1 MLRKLFLILITVR
14 LVCTAAPPEV
24 EQQARALQTV
34 LRQAETSYY
43 NQHVSVISDSAYD
56 ALRKQYERLS
66 AAYPELTTENPVGAP
81 IEESARRVTH
91 DSPVLS
97 LDKVYSDDAVNRF
110 LQQTGTDLLYCVEP
124 KLDGLTVVLRYRN
137 GLLVQAITRGDGKT
151 GVDITPA
158 MLASGAAPARLYDA
172 PAQLDV
178 RGEVLLPLP
187 AFDALNRRRAESGQE
202 PLKNPRNIASGTLML
217 ADYVEIARRGLK
229 FQCFELLAAENMPAT
244 HSEALAVMKKTGL
257 PVVESVTVP
266 AMDVLAAV
274 ENLNRRRSE
283 SSFMTDGIVIK
294 VNNFAVRDRL
304 GATAHHPRSAIARK
318 YEETAVQTRLLG
330 VEWSRSA
337 AGKLTPVARFEP
349 VEIQGATVRNATLHS
364 LEHIR
369 AMDLK
374 IGDAITVIRS
384 GGTVPEIT
392 GNRPDQ
398 RTGLETAIPVPVE

>member
-1 MLRKLFLILITVR
+1 
-14 LVCTAAPPEV
+14 
-24 EQQARALQTV
+24 
-34 LRQAETSYY
+34 
-43 NQHVSVISDSAYD
+43 
-56 ALRKQYERLS
+56 
-66 AAYPELTTENPVGAP
+66 
-81 IEESARRVTH
+81 
-91 DSPVLS
+91 
-97 LDKVYSDDAVNRF
+97 
-110 LQQTGTDLLYCVEP
+110 
-124 KLDGLTVVLRYRN
+124 
-137 GLLVQAITRGDGKT
+137 
-151 GVDITPA
+151 
-158 MLASGAAPARLYDA
+158 
-172 PAQLDV
+172 
-178 RGEVLLPLP
+178 
-187 AFDALNRRRAESGQE
+187 
-202 PLKNPRNIASGTLML
+202 
-217 ADYVEIARRGLK
+217 
-229 FQCFELLAAENMPAT
+229 
-244 HSEALAVMKKTGL
+244 
-257 PVVESVTVP
+257 
-266 AMDVLAAV
+266 
-274 ENLNRRRSE
+274 
-283 SSFMTDGIVIK
+283 MTDGIVIK